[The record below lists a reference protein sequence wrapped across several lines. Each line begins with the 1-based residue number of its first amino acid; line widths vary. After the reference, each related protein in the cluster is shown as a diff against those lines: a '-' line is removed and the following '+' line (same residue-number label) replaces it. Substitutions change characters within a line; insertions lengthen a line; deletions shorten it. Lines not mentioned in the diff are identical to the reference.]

1 MTVETNVQSNA
12 FNFGDFF
19 TQGVDPRT
27 GHFAVS
33 LRLPSFQS
41 GELAGPSPSLALSY
55 NLLNPLDHGFGRGW
69 MLNLTRFSP
78 DNQGMLSTA
87 SGETFKF
94 TAANGMQKPATIPE
108 QKLEAFRFYAD
119 NLGTGPYRLV
129 HRGGLIEEMSLHDE
143 NGRRV
148 ALTDRLIGP
157 LGHTLHLEYETYRNV
172 TVLSK
177 VLDHDGQTVL
187 LRIDYQDQLTTVT
200 LAPDAPQPGLSMA
213 FARTGGQLDSVTLV
227 DVERG
232 RWTLEYQTIRGYAC
246 LKRIETPQGGVEDLE
261 YNDQGHQFP
270 WPSDDLANRP
280 PALPRVTRHRQDPGL
295 GQPLLETRWEYT
307 SQNYLGNGALSR
319 WTNDGSD
326 QLYKAADDNFRYGS
340 TAKVYDGQAQVR
352 DIQRRYNRFHQLV
365 EETTDEDGHKLI
377 RTVEY
382 HMEAGKP
389 FQDQPRYCQLPKTTE
404 TRWQL
409 DGHGTRLETL
419 TQTFDLQGNPLSETG
434 PDGVTLSYEYY
445 PPEGVAGECPPD
457 PYGFTHYIKSKTVT
471 PASTHE
477 AGAPVRVTR
486 YRYVGIPALAGSQ
499 GAGQVLIKEE
509 ALCLEN
515 QEDPLRVSTYHY
527 YGEPEPGPEPV
538 PESQASSAANRG
550 RGQASDPVA
559 HGRVQRQEDLLGGKR
574 SCMSFQYA
582 KGGTSLS
589 DSTLDTTITLTGFDK
604 TQSRSKRSVA
614 TLSGLEVASVDADGV
629 TVRFVHDALQ
639 RVIEESV
646 EGADGA
652 HRATRRFNY
661 EFAGPPSMQ
670 AVAQQDSERGNRQ
683 TLTDVKGVRH
693 IQVTD
698 GLGREVAQWRQLTED
713 SATLQLSATQYNGLG
728 QRLSAQ
734 TFDDFEA
741 CKVSVLTTHYRYDAW
756 GNLYSTTDP
765 SGLISVTRIDP
776 IPEHGAAELQ
786 TWLEHPDHPGQ
797 RCQWRVT
804 RFNAFGKPGYEARLE
819 AARQAPDAG
828 DNQPPALIG
837 RIDYAY
843 DGLGRCISK
852 TQTLREPPDRALA
865 SKSSFTRV
873 VSYRYDAFDR
883 LIATA
888 YDDQSEIYQ
897 TFAEHSAATLPV
909 SKGVYDP
916 NQELKV
922 LVGEQAFDGLGR
934 LTERSVGTLTE
945 SFSYRGGESRP
956 YQYRQPSG
964 YLGTYSYAPELADTP
979 TRIESPSQVRDF
991 DYDPATGAVTS
1002 AVSEGGERTEFTY
1015 NALGEAITIASTP
1028 PGGKAHATH
1037 LSYSRQGRRTKRED
1051 DGAQASTHVYDRFGR
1066 SKAINQDSLATECE
1080 YDAWG
1085 QVERTLTQ
1093 GPDGQ
1098 SDCSREYDIHG
1109 RECKRTVSL
1118 PGGKPISIQQSWSDD
1133 DMPYRRDYHVDGALV
1148 FSEYFRYDE
1157 RGRLYE
1163 CRYEGEPGWFP
1174 QDRLGRP
1181 IISQSFSFDALD
1193 NVLMTVTEVAD
1204 GDAVIALYSYA
1215 DDNPCRL
1222 MGITYSPADYAP
1234 AEHLDYDDNGCLL
1247 TDGRGRTL
1255 THDGYRRLVKVA
1267 DSQGAT
1273 TQYHYDPHDALVATS
1288 DEHGEQVRWF
1298 YEGLAPNHSQ
1308 DATGS
1313 RQYLTDITGEPV
1325 AERLP
1330 DGRVLRQGSDL
1341 AGTVRGESMTGHY
1354 QPIHYDAYGQA
1365 NPALLGS
1372 RGFNGERRDA
1382 LLAGYPLGQG
1392 YRIYFPHL
1400 GRFNAPDSESPF
1412 GVGGVNPYAYASGNP
1427 VTYRDPTGHYT
1438 STIIGPDY
1446 RPPIEQPQRGFWE
1459 RWLPVAISAVMLVV
1473 GMVIAPPS
1481 VIGLAAFIVSAL
1493 TSSAVLTYNL
1503 LVAADV
1509 VEDDGIVGTL
1519 LMLGDLVISG
1529 MAGALGRKAVAKGLK
1544 AATGEA
1550 ASTSILNIPQTAR
1563 VTPTTKL
1570 LPMPKFNLSVLDDN
1584 MQASNA
1590 QARASIRLAKSN
1602 KFVMFEEDFTYPLRP
1617 ASPRPSP
1624 PSTRGPSPT
1633 PPEAP
1638 ISQAAS
1644 AAPPKSPNVGVASVG
1659 KWPSVMPPK
1668 YLQGIRGVKDP
1679 AGYRQVY

>member
-27 GHFAVS
+27 GHFAAS

-41 GELAGPSPSLALSY
+41 GELAGPSLSLALSY
-55 NLLNPLDHGFGRGW
+55 NLLNPLDQGFGRGW

-87 SGETFKF
+87 SGETFQV

-119 NLGTGPYRLV
+119 SLATGPYRLV

-148 ALTDRLIGP
+148 ALTDRLVGP

-187 LRIDYQDQLTTVT
+187 LHIDYQDQLTTVT

-213 FARTGGQLDSVTLV
+213 FARTGGQLDSVNLV
-227 DVERG
+227 DIERG
-232 RWTLEYQTIRGYAC
+232 QWTLEYQTIRGYAC
-246 LKRIETPQGGVEDLE
+246 LKRIETPQGGVEELE
-261 YNDQGHQFP
+261 YNDQGHPFP

-307 SQNYLGNGALSR
+307 AQNYLGNGALSR

-340 TAKVYDGQAQVR
+340 TAKVYDGQAHVR

-419 TQTFDLQGNPLSETG
+419 TQTFDLHGNPMSETG

-445 PPEGVAGECPPD
+445 PPEGVAGDCPPD
-457 PYGFTHYIKSKTVT
+457 PHGFVHYIKSKTVR
-471 PASTHE
+471 PAGNGE
-477 AGAPVRVTR
+477 ADAPIRITG
-486 YRYVGIPALAGSQ
+486 YRYVAIPALAGSQ
-499 GAGQVLIKEE
+499 GAGQVLLKEE
-509 ALCLEN
+509 ALCLEG
-515 QEDPLRVSTYHY
+515 QEDALRVSTYHY
-527 YGEPEPGPEPV
+527 YGEPELDTP
-538 PESQASSAANRG
+538 SSANRAP
-550 RGQASDPVA
+550 GQAIDTLA
-559 HGRVQRQEDLLGGKR
+559 HGRVRLQEDILGGKP

-582 KGGTSLS
+582 RRGTSLS

-604 TQSRSKRSVA
+604 TQSQSKRSVA

-683 TLTDVKGVRH
+683 ILTDVKGVRH
-693 IQVTD
+693 IEVTD

-728 QRLSAQ
+728 QRLSTQ

-741 CKVSVLTTHYRYDAW
+741 GKVTVLTTHYRYDAW

-765 SGLISVTRIDP
+765 SGLIRVTRIDP

-797 RCQWRVT
+797 RCQWKVT

-828 DNQPPALIG
+828 DNQPPALIS

-843 DGLGRCISK
+843 DGLGRCISR
-852 TQTLREPPDRALA
+852 TQTLREPQDRAPA
-865 SKSSFTRV
+865 SKSTFTRS

-888 YDDQSEIYQ
+888 YDDQSEIRQ
-897 TFAEHSAATLPV
+897 AFAEHSAATLPV
-909 SKGVYDP
+909 SKSVYDP
-916 NQELKV
+916 NQALDV

-945 SFSYRGGESRP
+945 RFFYRGGESRP

-979 TRIESPSQVRDF
+979 TRIESPSQIRDF

-1002 AVSEGGERTEFTY
+1002 AVSEGGERTEFSY
-1015 NALGEAITIASTP
+1015 NALGEAIGLTSTP
-1028 PGGKAHATH
+1028 PNGPMHATR
-1037 LSYSRQGRRTKRED
+1037 LAYSRQGRRIKRED

-1080 YDAWG
+1080 YDVWG
-1085 QVERTLTQ
+1085 QVERTVTH

-1098 SDCSREYDIHG
+1098 SVCSREYDIHG

-1204 GDAVIALYSYA
+1204 GDAVIALHSYA

-1234 AEHLDYDDNGCLL
+1234 TEHFDYDDNGCLL
-1247 TDGRGRTL
+1247 TDGRGRSL

-1330 DGRVLRQGSDL
+1330 DGRVLWQGSDL
-1341 AGTVRGESMTGHY
+1341 AGTVRSESMTGHY

-1365 NPALLGS
+1365 SPGLQGG

-1446 RPPIEQPQRGFWE
+1446 RPPLEQPQRGFWE

-1473 GMVIAPPS
+1473 GMVVAPPS
-1481 VIGLAAFIVSAL
+1481 AVGLGAFTVSAL
-1493 TSSAVLTYNL
+1493 TSTAVLTYNL
-1503 LVAADV
+1503 LVAAEV

-1519 LMLGDLVISG
+1519 LMVGDLVISG

-1550 ASTSILNIPQTAR
+1550 ASTSILNMPQTAR
-1563 VTPTTKL
+1563 VIPTTKL
-1570 LPMPKFNLSVLDDN
+1570 LPMPKFDFSGLGDN
-1584 MQASNA
+1584 MQVFKVGNG
-1590 QARASIRLAKSN
+1590 QARASIRAVKT
-1602 KFVMFEEDFTYPLRP
+1602 VRFEEKAQIHHIP

-1624 PSTRGPSPT
+1624 PPTRSPSPET
-1633 PPEAP
+1633 VIPSSSSAV
-1638 ISQAAS
+1638 S
-1644 AAPPKSPNVGVASVG
+1644 AAPPPSPASG
-1659 KWPSVMPPK
+1659 SEPLRKWAPLTPMK
-1668 YLQGIRGVKDP
+1668 YMLGTLAINREG
-1679 AGYRQVY
+1679 GYKHVFAERI